1 MLLCNNQLHP
11 ESTFALPLPNRG
23 LQFNDGF
30 FETLVWA
37 DGGLRYGPQHLAR
50 MQRAAAALDLP
61 LPAAL
66 ATLEAL
72 TATLARLV
80 GAQPQPAAP
89 QRLRLQLWRPGGGL
103 YAPPEATGQAITA
116 EWLVTAR
123 PFEERTAPVALAG
136 FGTTVR
142 TQLSPV
148 SFCKGPN
155 ALLYVLA
162 AREREQRG
170 LDELLLLSGAGH
182 VAEAGAAAV
191 GWVRKDAVYV
201 PAETAGGVSSVRLA
215 HLRAVA
221 TQLGVVWHEG
231 LYEPDALLAA
241 EAVFTASVAGLR
253 PVQQVEGRRFDS
265 AQHPLLLRLLA
276 ADLATRS

>member
-1 MLLCNNQLHP
+1 MLLYNGQLHP
-11 ESTFALPLPNRG
+11 ESAFALPLPNRG

-37 DGGLRYGPQHLAR
+37 DGAVRYSPQHLAR
-50 MQRAAAALDLP
+50 MQRAAAALALP
-61 LPAAL
+61 LPPAL
-66 ATLEAL
+66 VTLGAL

-80 GAQPQPAAP
+80 AAQLQPTQP

-103 YAPPEATGQAITA
+103 YAPPEPAAPA
-116 EWLVTAR
+116 EWLATAR
-123 PFEERTAPVALAG
+123 PFEARTAPVVRAG

-170 LDELLLLSGAGH
+170 LDELLLLSAAGH

-191 GWVRKDAVYV
+191 GWVRNGAVYV
-201 PAETAGGVSSVRLA
+201 PAEAAGGVSSVRLA
-215 HLRAVA
+215 HLRDAAV
-221 TQLGVVWHEG
+221 QLGVAWHEG

-241 EAVFTASVAGLR
+241 EAVFTANVAGLR
-253 PVQQVEGRRFDS
+253 PVLAVQGQSFES
-265 AQHPLLLRLLA
+265 AKHPLLQQLLA
-276 ADLATRS
+276 ADAGLMG

>member
-1 MLLCNNQLHP
+1 MLLYNGQLHP

-37 DGGLRYGPQHLAR
+37 EGGLRYGPQHLAR
-50 MQRAAAALDLP
+50 MQRAAAALTLP
-61 LPAAL
+61 LPSAL
-66 ATLEAL
+66 ATPAAL

-80 GAQPQPAAP
+80 AVQPQPSQP
-89 QRLRLQLWRPGGGL
+89 QRLRLQLWRPGSGL
-103 YAPPEATGQAITA
+103 YAPPEPAAPA
-116 EWLVTAR
+116 EWLATAR
-123 PFEERTAPVALAG
+123 PFGARTAPVARAG

-170 LDELLLLSGAGH
+170 LDELLLLSAAGH

-191 GWVRKDAVYV
+191 GWVRDGAVYV
-201 PAETAGGVSSVRLA
+201 PAEAAGGVSSVRLA
-215 HLRAVA
+215 HLRGAA
-221 TQLGVVWHEG
+221 AKLGVAWHEG
-231 LYEPDALLAA
+231 LYKPKDLLSA

-253 PVQQVEGRRFDS
+253 AVQAVEDQAFGS
-265 AQHPLLLRLLA
+265 AQHPLLQRLLA
-276 ADLATRS
+276 ADG

>member
-1 MLLCNNQLHP
+1 MLLYNDQLHSEP
-11 ESTFALPLPNRG
+11 GFALPLPKRG

-37 DGGLRYGPQHLAR
+37 DGRLRYGPQHLAR
-50 MQRAAAALDLP
+50 MQRAAAALALP

-66 ATLEAL
+66 ATLAAL

-80 GAQPQPAAP
+80 AAQPEPAAA

-103 YAPPEATGQAITA
+103 YAPPEGSAPA
-116 EWLVTAR
+116 EWLATAR
-123 PFEERTAPVALAG
+123 PFEGRTAPVARAG
-136 FGTTVR
+136 FGATVR

-170 LDELLLLSGAGH
+170 LDELLLLSAAGH

-191 GWVRKDAVYV
+191 GWVRSGAVYV

-221 TQLGVVWHEG
+221 ARLGVAWHEG
-231 LYEPDALLAA
+231 LYEPAALLAA

-253 PVQQVEGRRFDS
+253 PVQQIESQPFES
-265 AQHPLLLRLLA
+265 AAHPLLRQLLA
-276 ADLATRS
+276 ADAAA

>member
-1 MLLCNNQLHP
+1 MLLYNSQLYP

-37 DGGLRYGPQHLAR
+37 EGGLRYGPQHLAR
-50 MQRAAAALDLP
+50 MQRAAAVLALP

-66 ATLEAL
+66 ATLAAL
-72 TATLARLV
+72 TAALGRLV
-80 GAQPQPAAP
+80 AAQPEPATP

-103 YAPPEATGQAITA
+103 YTPPEYSAPA
-116 EWLVTAR
+116 EWLATAR
-123 PFEERTAPVALAG
+123 PFEERTAPVARAG
-136 FGTTVR
+136 FSTKVQ
-142 TQLSPV
+142 TQHSPV

-162 AREREQRG
+162 ARERQQHE
-170 LDELLLLSGAGH
+170 LDEIILLSAAGH

-191 GWVRKDAVYV
+191 GWVRNGAVYV
-201 PAETAGGVSSVRLA
+201 PAEAAGGVSSVRLA
-215 HLRAVA
+215 HLRGAA
-221 TQLGVVWHEG
+221 ARLGVVWHEG
-231 LYEPDALLAA
+231 LYEPAALLAA

-253 PVQQVEGRRFDS
+253 PVQQVEGQAFDS
-265 AQHPLLLRLLA
+265 AAHPLLRQLQA
-276 ADLATRS
+276 ADAAVT